1 MLYCIQAACV
11 SEVVEM
17 ACEALKILFKDE
29 IEAARKEGY
38 KEGREEARKLLAME
52 MISEGMPDDE
62 VLKYAKIS
70 VEVLNALKK
79 DVKG

>member
-1 MLYCIQAACV
+1 
-11 SEVVEM
+11 M

-29 IEAARKEGY
+29 IEAARKEGYKEGY

>member
-1 MLYCIQAACV
+1 
-11 SEVVEM
+11 M

-29 IEAARKEGY
+29 IEAARKEGYKEGREEGY

>member
-1 MLYCIQAACV
+1 
-11 SEVVEM
+11 M
-17 ACEALKILFKDE
+17 AWEALKILFKDE
-29 IEAARKEGY
+29 IEAAR

>member
-1 MLYCIQAACV
+1 
-11 SEVVEM
+11 M

-29 IEAARKEGY
+29 IEATRKEGY
-38 KEGREEARKLLAME
+38 EEGREEARKLLAME
-52 MISEGMPDDE
+52 MISGGMPDDE

-79 DVKG
+79 DIKSCK